1 MSVSKSVITNGEA
14 QLTKMVQRNQTGVQT
29 VVVNPNSLLMLSIWV
44 MIFTSK
50 YLMMINLKMNK
61 SEVEFQNLAHSQ
73 LAMVLMIGSL
83 LNSMESLPVKFT

>member
-1 MSVSKSVITNGEA
+1 VITNGEA
-14 QLTKMVQRNQTGVQT
+14 QLTKMVQRNQTGVHT
-29 VVVNPNSLLMLSIWV
+29 VVANLNSLLMLSIWV

-61 SEVEFQNLAHSQ
+61 SEVEFQNLALSQ

>member
-14 QLTKMVQRNQTGVQT
+14 QLTKMVQRNQTGVHT
-29 VVVNPNSLLMLSIWV
+29 VVANLNSLLMLSIWV

-61 SEVEFQNLAHSQ
+61 SEVEFQNLALSQ